1 MINSLDNGDVI
12 KSNKRITKQQ
22 NLMFLDLLG
31 DFSKL
36 VEENISPD
44 ERKSIREE
52 INTKINNY
60 LSLVRED
67 KLNELGI

>member
-12 KSNKRITKQQ
+12 NSNKKITKAQ

-36 VEENISPD
+36 LEENISND
-44 ERKSIREE
+44 DRKSLRKE
-52 INTKINNY
+52 INGKINNY
-60 LSLVRED
+60 ISLVRED
-67 KLNELGI
+67 KLNQLGI